1 MYNKDILK
9 KFMRSVLIESLG
21 FIEMNKDSFPL
32 KYDDYVDL
40 NVDYINKKWVTYKK
54 KTVNLNEW
62 LKKVEMLSLPSVKK
76 LVEYLSSAEEH
87 NYNARDEIEP
97 SQKSANIVN
106 FGVIASFWIPLIV
119 SAYINKFGTTFDEPS
134 FDYTF
139 DAWYESFKKPSSNR
153 RILVLRNFVLD
164 GFDTIDLLGYRI
176 RPLKNYEIKYLI
188 GVGGYNQHTQRY
200 PLWDI
205 PDGLKDDLNPAYC
218 VEVPPLVFGMNDEN
232 VSTEY
237 IKNRLLGLL
246 LTYKEGMITMETELQ
261 YDIMSEFSLNYP
273 GPSLTNYLELHHYFP
288 PPYVLILSDYDKLS
302 KYERL
307 YANVKLDDDKALNLA
322 IRRFLMPIWRFES
335 EDITLDYM
343 IALEALLSNSEQ
355 DIRYRISIRLAYLIS
370 DSPEQRLQISKIMG
384 RIYNLRSHIVHGN
397 AKNLSE
403 AKRKLGELLQFKPE
417 DDYVADDTLRE
428 YVRLTIQEYVIFSSK
443 INCGNRKATF
453 LKNIDQK
460 ILGIK

>member
-32 KYDDYVDL
+32 RYDDYVDL

-106 FGVIASFWIPLIV
+106 FAETASFWILLIV
-119 SAYINKFGTTFDEPS
+119 SAYINKFGPMFDEPS

-139 DAWYESFKKPSSNR
+139 DAWNESFKQPGYNR

-164 GFDTIDLLGYRI
+164 GFDTIDLLDYRI
-176 RPLKNYEIKYLI
+176 RPLRNYEIKYLI
-188 GVGGYNQHTQRY
+188 GLGSYNQHTQGY
-200 PLWDI
+200 HLWNI
-205 PDGLKDDLNPAYC
+205 PDGLKGNLNPAYC

-273 GPSLTNYLELHHYFP
+273 GSSLTNYLELHHYFP

-343 IALEALLSNSEQ
+343 IALEALLSDSEQ

-370 DSPEQRLQISKIMG
+370 DSPEERLRISEIMG
-384 RIYNLRSHIVHGN
+384 RIYNLRSHVVHGN
-397 AKNLSE
+397 AKDLSE
-403 AKRKLGELLQFKPE
+403 AKRKLGKLLQFKPE

-443 INCGNRKATF
+443 INCGNCKATF